1 MTNTVQTSYPVGISS
16 NPSVDQDSPIMENRE
31 PEVIRDNE
39 TMRRWSKGVRS
50 QEKTIGLVRPSFHR
64 RSRQARAL
72 PSSVSDV
79 IVVFN
84 PRNLYDY
91 DGGMKKANGGGGGVG
106 KKTNNGGGGGG
117 GKKTNNGGGGRKKI
131 NGGGGG
137 GGKKTNGS
145 GGCGGGGKKTNG
157 SGGGGGKVV
166 SCVEES
172 GFRA

>member
-1 MTNTVQTSYPVGISS
+1 
-16 NPSVDQDSPIMENRE
+16 MENRE

-39 TMRRWSKGVRS
+39 TMRRRSKGVRS

-91 DGGMKKANGGGGGVG
+91 DGGMKKANRGGGGGG

-131 NGGGGG
+131 NGGGG
-137 GGKKTNGS
+137 KKTNGS
-145 GGCGGGGKKTNG
+145 GGCGGGGGKKTNG

>member
-1 MTNTVQTSYPVGISS
+1 
-16 NPSVDQDSPIMENRE
+16 MENRE

-117 GKKTNNGGGGRKKI
+117 GKKTNNGGGRRNKI
-131 NGGGGG
+131 NGGGGV

>member
-1 MTNTVQTSYPVGISS
+1 
-16 NPSVDQDSPIMENRE
+16 MENRE

-39 TMRRWSKGVRS
+39 TMRRRSKGVRS

-91 DGGMKKANGGGGGVG
+91 DGGMKKANGG
-106 KKTNNGGGGGG
+106 N
-117 GKKTNNGGGGRKKI
+117 KI